1 MELPSFEDMIQ
12 ARKSDQ
18 RMDDV
23 RKLVEWDGSTSTI
36 KLIGNNFINHHQ
48 FENISKTKFEG
59 KASLYETM
67 QTPASIQKL
76 FDNVCDKSK
85 HTCSKR
91 QLSMHMTQAFSRRS
105 PVCFFKPSIA
115 KHFYKKF
122 NATKVLDPTAGW
134 GGRMLG
140 AYACGI
146 EYIGIDTNTDLKP
159 AYASMIDELNYPA
172 KMIWDSCLN
181 VDFSTLD
188 YDFVLTSPPYF
199 NKEIYENMKP
209 FENKKIFYVDF
220 LIPMIEK
227 CIKYNKG
234 QWVCININ
242 PEYYNELIAY
252 FRPADRIEEYQQST
266 AKKEGKPKMEYVYC
280 WSKTDCI
287 SCEQCKQKDNEIKN
301 LKEKLRLIGL
311 LL

>member
-1 MELPSFEDMIQ
+1 MLPSFNDMIE
-12 ARKSDQ
+12 ARKNDK

-36 KLIGNNFINHHQ
+36 KLIGNTFINHHQ
-48 FENISKTKFEG
+48 FENISKTTFEN
-59 KASLYETM
+59 KISLYETM
-67 QTPASIQKL
+67 QNPASIQKL
-76 FDNVCDKSK
+76 FENVCDKSK

-91 QLSMHMTQAFSRRS
+91 QLAMHMTQAFSRRS

-146 EYIGIDTNTDLKP
+146 EYIGIDTNIDLKP
-159 AYASMIDELNYPA
+159 AYASMIEELKYPA

-181 VDFSTLD
+181 VDFSELD

-209 FENKKIFYVDF
+209 FENKKTFYIDF

-242 PEYYNELIAY
+242 PEYYNELICY

-266 AKKEGKPKMEYVYC
+266 AKKEGKPKMEFIYC
-280 WSKTDCI
+280 WSKTDCAT
-287 SCEQCKQKDNEIKN
+287 CEKCNEKDNEIKK